1 MSYVKYKNILK
12 ASSGCSNN
20 NQSNPFNGIEHYLS
34 DHHNKSIPIYNNLFE
49 TNEQIRSN
57 YQSCS
62 KNIENYE
69 SKQEDQRGSCC
80 CNSIIKSSNNS
91 SFNPQKRRNN
101 QRNTPKYKKTVT
113 WNI

>member
-12 ASSGCSNN
+12 ESYSSSNN
-20 NQSNPFNGIEHYLS
+20 NQLNPFNGIEHYLS
-34 DHHNKSIPIYNNLFE
+34 DHHNKAIPIYNNLYE
-49 TNEQIRSN
+49 INKQIRSN

-62 KNIENYE
+62 NNIEYYE
-69 SKQEDQRGSCC
+69 SKQETQRGSCC
-80 CNSIIKSSNNS
+80 CNSIMNSSNNS

-101 QRNTPKYKKTVT
+101 QRNTPKYKKSVR